1 MVVMNK
7 TDLIKDSVK
16 KFTSIEVHRFCH
28 YTCTCIYTMNIAFN
42 DISTKILGID
52 NRTPLSAGSHARPV
66 MVWSLS

>member
-1 MVVMNK
+1 MVIINK

-28 YTCTCIYTMNIAFN
+28 YICIYTMSIPFN

-52 NRTPLSAGSHARPV
+52 NRTPLSAGSRARPM